1 MTNWLLSHAVRS
13 LNSCPEEFFDLL
25 PVVSNLNINN
35 IPIQI
40 VKEYLLRAER
50 KGCGWPGASVD

>member
-1 MTNWLLSHAVRS
+1 MNEYIYFCFLSFSVTNWLLSHAVRS

-35 IPIQI
+35 IPIQ
-40 VKEYLLRAER
+40 V
-50 KGCGWPGASVD
+50 VN